1 MAADGGISRICG
13 LDCITGM
20 TSPFC
25 DTVNHFGSR
34 IRDDPVLRPILVTF
48 FHSPSINNFG
58 SRIREDPVLHTVQLL
73 QND

>member
-1 MAADGGISRICG
+1 
-13 LDCITGM
+13 M

-48 FHSPSINNFG
+48 FHSPLINNFG